1 MKELSTDRRT
11 SWKNKLEKQ
20 VGRVP
25 SINKFTNF
33 WAGIWEDDSKTPVFK
48 WMKGI
53 EKRLREKVKS
63 TSEFKVTEK
72 DLQDVAKK
80 RKNWS
85 ALGIDGITN
94 VGGRH

>member
-1 MKELSTDRRT
+1 MFVQNEGTLCRQTK
-11 SWKNKLEKQ
+11 KLEKQ

-25 SINKFTNF
+25 SIDKFIDF
-33 WAGIWEDDSKTPVFK
+33 WAGIWEDDSKTPVTK

-53 EKRLREKVKS
+53 EERLREKVKS
-63 TSEFKVTEK
+63 ISEFKVTEK

-85 ALGIDGITN
+85 TPGIDG
-94 VGGRH
+94 